1 MFGIDQNNINSYLGF
16 GWYKSKSL
24 WSDGYEST
32 IIFNQSENFQKI
44 LISCDLFN
52 YNNNSNNLKFEINNK
67 KIKDVKITKNNSEY
81 LIELNVEKLT
91 NSGPNILKV
100 FNSSDIT
107 RMDLL
112 IAPDGR
118 MLGIKFKDLKIL

>member
-1 MFGIDQNNINSYLGF
+1 M
-16 GWYKSKSL
+16 
-24 WSDGYEST
+24 
-32 IIFNQSENFQKI
+32 
-44 LISCDLFN
+44 
-52 YNNNSNNLKFEINNK
+52 NNNFESIWQLKNLVTKIKKQLFLLFHIFLLMKLEGYNQNLKFEINNK

-100 FNSSDIT
+100 LNSNDIT

-118 MLGIKFKDLKIL
+118 ILGIKFKDLKIL